1 MAVES
6 VSNHGEL
13 EERIEKTQKSAV
25 PAGRRD
31 TFETARSVSPAIQV
45 RFQIMKFFDFKF
57 PIRENPPW
65 KHKILPNLDAKNAF
79 TRACGFGYDKSTD
92 DYKAVRIFSEGQ
104 NQSGVGMG
112 LVALH
117 WVTHVDTESSYSS
130 WVIASLDLEKET
142 YGAIVPPDYGV
153 YVIDLTL
160 RVLKGCLHVLCN
172 FSTCVDVWVMNE
184 NGKREPWTKS
194 FTIPYSVVSRICHY
208 TPLCISKNGE
218 ILLKFENRL
227 VLYNLKD
234 GKFRNPGIPNMCN
247 CLPVDTYVESLVSL
261 DGNNLG

>member
-6 VSNHGEL
+6 ISNHGEL
-13 EERIEKTQKSAV
+13 EERIEMTQKSTV
-25 PAGRRD
+25 PQPEDEILLRLLVKSLLQFR
-31 TFETARSVSPAIQV
+31 
-45 RFQIMKFFDFKF
+45 
-57 PIRENPPW
+57 

-104 NQSGVGMG
+104 NQRGGRGGGCLFIEKEFVHQGSSR
-112 LVALH
+112 ALH
-117 WVTHVDTESSYSS
+117 WVSHVDTESSYSS
-130 WVIASLDLEKET
+130 WVIVSLDLEKET
-142 YGAIVPPDYGV
+142 YGAIVPSDFGDC
-153 YVIDLTL
+153 VIDLTL
-160 RVLKGCLHVLCN
+160 CVLKGCLHVLCN
-172 FSTCVDVWVMNE
+172 FSTCADVWVMNE
-184 NGKREPWTKS
+184 NGERVPWTKS
-194 FTIPYSVVSRICHY
+194 FTIPYSVVSRICHC

-218 ILLKFENRL
+218 ILLKFENLL